1 MAADLH
7 IHVVDPIEL
16 EEDVRQSFRSN
27 YSSNRGKKWVNIES
41 QIKYD
46 GKWYTQNEL
55 FDKFDD
61 IEKEKVQDRREVVL
75 KYDEQKVQGTDNV
88 WIGEVSWLK
97 AGLMG
102 DSETFIPGP
111 VQKVQDL
118 IQDKLPTITEE
129 FIEQVVE
136 ALKSQNTTSYD
147 ISKPKPVVEFLKKH
161 LGKKVYTI
169 SW

>member
-7 IHVVDPIEL
+7 IHVVDPVEL

-27 YSSNRGKKWVNIES
+27 YSSSRGDDWVNIES

-55 FDKFDD
+55 FEKFDD
-61 IEKEKVQDRREVVL
+61 INKEKVQDRREVIL
-75 KYDEQKVQGTDNV
+75 KYDEKKVQATDNV

-97 AGLMG
+97 AGMLG
-102 DSETFIPGP
+102 DNETFIPGP

-129 FIEQVVE
+129 FIEQIVE
-136 ALKSQNTTSYD
+136 ALKSSNTTSYD

>member
-1 MAADLH
+1 MAADLR
-7 IHVVDPIEL
+7 IHVVDPVEL

-27 YSSNRGKKWVNIES
+27 YSSSRGDDWVNIES

-55 FDKFDD
+55 FEKFDD
-61 IEKEKVQDRREVVL
+61 INKEKVQDRREVIL
-75 KYDEQKVQGTDNV
+75 KYDEKKVQATDNV

-97 AGLMG
+97 AGMLG
-102 DSETFIPGP
+102 DNETFIPGP

-129 FIEQVVE
+129 FIEQIVE
-136 ALKSQNTTSYD
+136 ALKSSNTTSYD